1 MAKVM
6 LIDGNSLAYR
16 AFFALPTDMATASG
30 QITNA
35 VFGFTSMLINL
46 WRDHQPDKVVVA
58 FDRPEPTF
66 RHAIVPTYKGTR
78 DSAPDILRQQMGLV
92 REVLEALAV
101 PTVDAP
107 GFEADDVIATLAT
120 EGRDAGDDVIVV
132 TGDRDTYQL
141 VEDPHVKVLYNV
153 RGVSDYKLYDEAG
166 IAERTGVRPSDYVQ
180 YAALRGDNSDNL
192 PGVPGVGEKTA
203 AKLINTRGGLDGVFA
218 SLDELTPKLREN
230 LAAAEDQV
238 RTNAEVMLLVR
249 DVPLEARLDDLSLG
263 EVDAQAV
270 RKLFDF
276 LEFRTLH
283 TRLAEA
289 LGGALGEDATGAGPS
304 TAALVPKIDVLQTP
318 AAAVEA
324 LKAAAADGASAP
336 PLALALAAPDGGLDS
351 GLAWVVDAAAGRVAF
366 VGGPLL
372 SDAAVSAALADL
384 LTAPAEGTR
393 PDPSGSQTAPADGTR
408 PDPSRSQTAPAEGTR
423 PDPSGSQTAPADGT
437 RPGPS
442 GSQTAPAG
450 DTDPDSGRPLAV
462 HGAKALMR
470 PLLDR
475 GIEMR
480 DPLLDTMLAAYLL
493 DPADARYDLNDLA
506 GRYAGIDPPAHAP
519 QEGRLDLDGDSIEPH
534 DQAGWAALAIDR
546 LVTPLR
552 EALAAQ
558 GLESLNDDVEV
569 PLVRVL
575 ARMEHIGIG
584 VDRSVLEQIRDE
596 LDTEAE
602 ELREQVLTDAGR
614 PINVNSPKQL
624 AEVLFDD
631 LGLTPTKRTKT
642 GYSTDAQSLEKLR
655 GEHPIVDHLLGYREV
670 EKLRSTYGVGLLAEI
685 GPDERIRATFNQTVA
700 RTGRLSS
707 DAPNL
712 HNIPVR
718 SERGRVFRTAFVAP
732 AGCKLLVA
740 DYDQIELRCIAHL
753 AEDPGL
759 IAAFEAGDD
768 IHTAT
773 AARVFDIEP
782 SEVGVE
788 ERATAKM
795 VSYGLAYGMEA
806 YGLAQRLNIATGEA
820 AKILDAY
827 FEAFGAVRDYMDR
840 TVAEARSKGYTETL
854 FGRRRQIPEL
864 ASPNVRLRQA
874 GERQAMNAGIQGL
887 AADIFKVAL
896 VRLHRALEAEG
907 LESRIVLQVHDEIIL
922 EAPDA
927 EVGPASELTREV
939 MRGAFELRV
948 PLEVDLQVA
957 STWAGA
963 KG

>member
-1 MAKVM
+1 M

-30 QITNA
+30 QVTNA

-46 WRDHQPDKVVVA
+46 WRDHDPDQIVVA

-66 RHAIVPTYKGTR
+66 RHGRVPTYKATR
-78 DSAPDILRQQMGLV
+78 DAAPDILRQQMGLV
-92 REVLEALAV
+92 REVLDALGV
-101 PTVDAP
+101 PMVDAA

-120 EGRDAGDDVIVV
+120 AGRDRGDDVIIV

-141 VEDPHVKVLYNV
+141 VEDPHLRVLYNM

-166 IAERTGVRPSDYVQ
+166 ITERTGVRPADYVP
-180 YAALRGDNSDNL
+180 YAALRGDTSDNL

-203 AKLINTRGGLDGVFA
+203 AKLVNERGGLDGIFA
-218 SLDELTPKLREN
+218 SLEELTPRLRKN
-230 LAAAEDQV
+230 LAEAEQQV
-238 RTNAEVMLLVR
+238 RTNAEVMRLVR
-249 DVPLEARLDDLSLG
+249 DVPLTAGLDDLTLG
-263 EVDAQAV
+263 EVDSGAV

-283 TRLAEA
+283 RRLADVLGDA
-289 LGGALGEDATGAGPS
+289 LGADPTGDAEAS
-304 TAALVPKIDVLQTP
+304 TRTLKPEVAVLSSPGQ
-318 AAAVEA
+318 AVEA
-324 LKAAAADGASAP
+324 LRAAAVPEAAGARLALGTPAGGLDAGLAWTVDPDAGRTAFVPGDLLRDAEVCEALAALVGAGDGSSAP
-336 PLALALAAPDGGLDS
+336 PPEGRSLAGLVGAGDGSSAPPREGRSLAELVGDDGGDGGGGGDGSAAP
-351 GLAWVVDAAAGRVAF
+351 RR
-366 VGGPLL
+366 
-372 SDAAVSAALADL
+372 
-384 LTAPAEGTR
+384 E
-393 PDPSGSQTAPADGTR
+393 
-408 PDPSRSQTAPAEGTR
+408 
-423 PDPSGSQTAPADGT
+423 
-437 RPGPS
+437 
-442 GSQTAPAG
+442 
-450 DTDPDSGRPLAV
+450 GRPLAV
-462 HGAKALMR
+462 HDGKALMR
-470 PLLDR
+470 PLLGR
-475 GIEMR
+475 GVEMR
-480 DPLLDTMLAAYLL
+480 DPLIDTMLAAYLL
-493 DPADARYDLNDLA
+493 DPADARYELSDVA
-506 GRYAGIDPPAHAP
+506 GRYAAVEVPAHAP
-519 QEGRLDLDGDSIEPH
+519 PEGRLDLDGDAVEPAE
-534 DQAGWAALAIDR
+534 QAGWAVLAIDR
-546 LVTPLR
+546 LVAPLC

-558 GLESLNDDVEV
+558 GLDRLNDEVEV

-584 VDRSVLEQIRDE
+584 VDPSVLEAIRDE

-602 ELREQVLTDAGR
+602 DLRQAVLADAGR
-614 PINVNSPKQL
+614 DINVNSPKQL

-642 GYSTDAQSLEKLR
+642 GFSTDAQSLEKLR

-670 EKLRSTYGVGLLAEI
+670 EKLRSTYGVGLLAEVE
-685 GPDERIRATFNQTVA
+685 PDQRIRATFNQTVA

-732 AGCKLLVA
+732 QGCKLLVA

-773 AARVFDIEP
+773 AARLFGIDP
-782 SEVGVE
+782 SDVGLHQ
-788 ERATAKM
+788 RSTAKM

-820 AKILDAY
+820 AEILDAY
-827 FEAFGAVRDYMDR
+827 FEAFGAVRQYMDR
-840 TVAEARSKGYTETL
+840 TVAEARSRGYTETL

-896 VRLHRALEAEG
+896 VRLDRALEAHG
-907 LESRIVLQVHDEIIL
+907 LASRIVLQVHDEIIL
-922 EAPDA
+922 ESPDA
-927 EVGPASELTREV
+927 ETATASELTREV

-957 STWAGA
+957 ATWAGA
-963 KG
+963 KS

>member
-46 WRDHQPDKVVVA
+46 WRDHDPDQIVVA

-66 RHAIVPTYKGTR
+66 RHTMVPSYKGTR
-78 DSAPDILRQQMGLV
+78 DAAPDILRQQMGLV
-92 REVLEALAV
+92 REVLDALAI
-101 PTVDAP
+101 PMVDAA
-107 GFEADDVIATLAT
+107 GYEADDVIATLAT
-120 EGRDAGDDVIVV
+120 AGRDRGDDVIVV

-141 VEDPHVKVLYNV
+141 VEDPQVKVLYNM

-166 IAERTGVRPSDYVQ
+166 ILERTGVLPADYVE
-180 YAALRGDNSDNL
+180 YAALRGDTSDNL
-192 PGVPGVGEKTA
+192 PGVPGVGAKTA
-203 AKLINTRGGLDGVFA
+203 AKLVNQRGGLDGIFA
-218 SLDELTPKLREN
+218 SLEELTPKLREN

-238 RTNAEVMLLVR
+238 RTNAEVMLLLR
-249 DVPLEARLDDLSLG
+249 DVPLAAGLDELVAGD
-263 EVDAQAV
+263 VDVEAV

-283 TRLAEA
+283 SRLAEV
-289 LGGALGEDATGAGPS
+289 LGDADSAAEDA
-304 TAALVPKIDVLQTP
+304 AARTLTPDVSVLATP
-318 AAAVEA
+318 AQAVEA
-324 LKAAAADGASAP
+324 LRNAAAPEAAGAR
-336 PLALALAAPDGGLDS
+336 LALATPAAGLAA
-351 GLAWVVDAAAGRVAF
+351 GLAWAVDAEAGRVAF
-366 VGGPLL
+366 APGELL
-372 SDAAVSAALADL
+372 TDPGVREALAGLVGDRGV
-384 LTAPAEGTR
+384 A
-393 PDPSGSQTAPADGTR
+393 S
-408 PDPSRSQTAPAEGTR
+408 
-423 PDPSGSQTAPADGT
+423 
-437 RPGPS
+437 PGHD
-442 GSQTAPAG
+442 QRN
-450 DTDPDSGRPLAV
+450 RPLAV
-462 HGAKALMR
+462 HDGKALMGG
-470 PLLDR
+470 LLDR
-475 GIEMR
+475 GVEMR
-480 DPLLDTMLAAYLL
+480 DPLIDTMLAAYLL
-493 DPADARYDLNDLA
+493 DPADARYDLSDVA
-506 GRYAGIDPPAHAP
+506 GRYAGLDPPAHAP
-519 QEGRLDLDGDSIEPH
+519 PEGRLNLDGDSAEPAE
-534 DQAGWAALAIDR
+534 QAAWAALAVDR

-558 GLESLNDDVEV
+558 GLDRLNDEVEV

-575 ARMEHIGIG
+575 ARMERVGIG
-584 VDRSVLEQIRDE
+584 VDRAVLETIRDE
-596 LDTEAE
+596 LNTEAE
-602 ELREQVLTDAGR
+602 ALRSDVLDAAGR
-614 PINVNSPKQL
+614 DINVNSPKQL
-624 AEVLFDD
+624 AEVLFED
-631 LGLTPTKRTKT
+631 LGLTPVKRTKT

-670 EKLRSTYGVGLLAEI
+670 EKLRSTYGVGLLAEV
-685 GPDERIRATFNQTVA
+685 GPDDRIRATFNQTVA

-732 AGCKLLVA
+732 PGCKLLVA

-773 AARVFDIEP
+773 AARVFDMDV
-782 SEVGVE
+782 SEVGVK
-788 ERATAKM
+788 ERSTAKM

-820 AKILDAY
+820 AGILDAY
-827 FEAFGAVRDYMDR
+827 FEAFPAVHDYMDR
-840 TVAEARSKGYTETL
+840 TVAEARSRGYTETL

-864 ASPNVRLRQA
+864 ASSNVRLRQA

-896 VRLHRALEAEG
+896 VRLDRALEDHG
-907 LESRIVLQVHDEIIL
+907 LASRIVLQVHDEIIL
-922 EAPDA
+922 ESPDA
-927 EVGPASELTREV
+927 EITPASELTREV
-939 MRGAFELRV
+939 MRSAFELRV

-957 STWAGA
+957 ATWAGA

>member
-1 MAKVM
+1 M

-46 WRDHQPDKVVVA
+46 WRDHEPDRIVVA

-66 RHAIVPTYKGTR
+66 RHAKVATYKGTR
-78 DSAPDILRQQMGLV
+78 DAAPDILRQQMGLV
-92 REVLEALAV
+92 REVLDALGI
-101 PTVDAP
+101 PMVDAA
-107 GFEADDVIATLAT
+107 GYEADDVIATLAT
-120 EGRDAGDDVIVV
+120 AGRDRGDDVIVV
-132 TGDRDTYQL
+132 TGDRDAYQL
-141 VEDPHVKVLYNV
+141 VEDPHIKVLYNM

-166 IAERTGVRPSDYVQ
+166 IAERTGVAPIDYVT
-180 YAALRGDNSDNL
+180 YAALRGDASDNL
-192 PGVPGVGEKTA
+192 PGVAGVGEKTA
-203 AKLINTRGGLDGVFA
+203 AKLVNQHRCLDQIFA
-218 SLDELTPKLREN
+218 SLDALTPKLREN
-230 LAAAEDQV
+230 LAAAEPQV
-238 RTNAEVMLLVR
+238 RLNAEVMQLVR
-249 DVPLEARLDDLSLG
+249 DVPLPAGIDELSLG
-263 EVDAQAV
+263 AVDPQAV

-283 TRLAEA
+283 TRLAA
-289 LGGALGEDATGAGPS
+289 VLGDAVDLGDGGGAEAGPDVLDPE
-304 TAALVPKIDVLQTP
+304 TEVLADAAQAAAALRAAAGGGSAGLHLALATP
-318 AAAVEA
+318 AA
-324 LKAAAADGASAP
+324 
-336 PLALALAAPDGGLDS
+336 GLDS
-351 GLAWVVDAAAGRVAF
+351 GLAFALDPAEGRVAF
-366 VGGPLL
+366 VPDSVL
-372 SDAAVSAALADL
+372 DDPAVRDALAEL
-384 LTAPAEGTR
+384 LGAGHGSAEPR
-393 PDPSGSQTAPADGTR
+393 L
-408 PDPSRSQTAPAEGTR
+408 
-423 PDPSGSQTAPADGT
+423 
-437 RPGPS
+437 
-442 GSQTAPAG
+442 
-450 DTDPDSGRPLAV
+450 LAV
-462 HGAKALMR
+462 HDAKALMG

-480 DPLLDTMLAAYLL
+480 DPLIDTMLAAYLL
-493 DPADARYDLNDLA
+493 DPADARYELSDLA
-506 GRYAGIDPPAHAP
+506 TRYAAVAPAAHAP
-519 QEGRLDLDGDSIEPH
+519 PEGRLDLDGDTVEPAE
-534 DQAGWAALAIDR
+534 QAAWAVLAIDR
-546 LVTPLR
+546 LVAPLR

-558 GLESLNDDVEV
+558 GLDTLNDEVEV

-584 VDRSVLEQIRDE
+584 VDRGVLEQIRDQ

-602 ELREQVLTDAGR
+602 TLRGQVLDDAGR
-614 PINVNSPKQL
+614 DINVNSPKQL
-624 AEVLFDD
+624 AELLFED

-642 GYSTDAQSLEKLR
+642 GFSTNAQSLEKLR
-655 GEHPIVDHLLGYREV
+655 GAHPIVDHLLGYREV
-670 EKLRSTYGVGLLAEI
+670 EKLRSTYGVGLLAEV
-685 GPDERIRATFNQTVA
+685 DTDDRIRATFNQTVA

-732 AGCKLLVA
+732 PGTRLLVA

-768 IHTAT
+768 IHTST
-773 AARVFDIEP
+773 AARVFGIDP
-782 SEVGVE
+782 SEVGVT
-788 ERATAKM
+788 ERSTAKM

-806 YGLAQRLNIATGEA
+806 YGLAQRLNIPTGEA
-820 AKILDAY
+820 AEILDAY
-827 FEAFGAVRDYMDR
+827 FGAFPAVRQYMDR

-864 ASPNVRLRQA
+864 SSRNVRLRQA

-896 VRLHRALEAEG
+896 VRLDRALQSQRLA
-907 LESRIVLQVHDEIIL
+907 SRIVLQVHDEIIL
-922 EAPDA
+922 ESPDD
-927 EVGPASELTREV
+927 EIDEASRLTGDV

-957 STWAGA
+957 ATWAGA

>member
-46 WRDHQPDKVVVA
+46 WRDHDPDQIVVA

-66 RHAIVPTYKGTR
+66 RHTMVASYKGTR
-78 DSAPDILRQQMGLV
+78 DAAPDILRQQMGLV
-92 REVLEALAV
+92 REVLDALAV
-101 PTVDAP
+101 PMVDVA
-107 GFEADDVIATLAT
+107 GFEADDVIATLSTAS
-120 EGRDAGDDVIVV
+120 RDRGDDVIVV

-141 VEDPHVKVLYNV
+141 VEDPQVKVLYNM
-153 RGVSDYKLYDEAG
+153 RGVSDYKLYDEDG
-166 IAERTGVRPSDYVQ
+166 IIERTGVRPADYVE
-180 YAALRGDNSDNL
+180 YAALRGDTSDNL
-192 PGVPGVGEKTA
+192 PGVPGVGAKTA
-203 AKLINTRGGLDGVFA
+203 AKLVNERGGLDGIFA

-230 LAAAEDQV
+230 LTAAEAQV

-249 DVPLEARLDDLSLG
+249 DVPLDAGLDELAMG
-263 EVDAQAV
+263 QVDAEAV

-283 TRLAEA
+283 RRLAEVLGDA
-289 LGGALGEDATGAGPS
+289 LGTDASADAEAAARTLTPEVSVLA
-304 TAALVPKIDVLQTP
+304 TAAQ
-318 AAAVEA
+318 AVEA
-324 LKAAAADGASAP
+324 LQAAATSEAAGAR
-336 PLALALAAPDGGLDS
+336 LALATPAAGLDA
-351 GLAWVVDAAAGRVAF
+351 GLAWTVDADAGRVAF
-366 VGGPLL
+366 VPGDLL
-372 SDAAVSAALADL
+372 QDPGVCDALAGL
-384 LTAPAEGTR
+384 VGGGAGGAQ
-393 PDPSGSQTAPADGTR
+393 S
-408 PDPSRSQTAPAEGTR
+408 
-423 PDPSGSQTAPADGT
+423 
-437 RPGPS
+437 PGEV
-442 GSQTAPAG
+442 
-450 DTDPDSGRPLAV
+450 RPLAM
-462 HGAKALMR
+462 HDGKALMR
-470 PLLDR
+470 PLLGR
-475 GIEMR
+475 GVEMR
-480 DPLLDTMLAAYLL
+480 DLMIDTMLAAYLL
-493 DPADARYDLNDLA
+493 DPADVRYELSDVAN
-506 GRYAGIDPPAHAP
+506 RYAGIDPPAHAP
-519 QEGRLDLDGDSIEPH
+519 PEGRLDLDGDAVEPAE
-534 DQAGWAALAIDR
+534 QAGWAVLAIDR
-546 LVTPLR
+546 LVTPLS

-558 GLESLNDDVEV
+558 GLDHLNDEVEV

-602 ELREQVLTDAGR
+602 ALRHQVLDDAGR
-614 PINVNSPKQL
+614 DINVNSPKQL

-642 GYSTDAQSLEKLR
+642 GFSTDAQSLEKLR
-655 GEHPIVDHLLGYREV
+655 GEHAIVDHLLGYREV
-670 EKLRSTYGVGLLAEI
+670 EKLRSTYGVGLVAEV

-732 AGCKLLVA
+732 QGCKLLVA

-773 AARVFDIEP
+773 AARVFGIGV
-782 SEVGVE
+782 SEVGVK
-788 ERATAKM
+788 ERSTAKM

-820 AKILDAY
+820 AEILDAY
-827 FEAFGAVRDYMDR
+827 FEAFPAVRQYMDR
-840 TVAEARSKGYTETL
+840 TVAEARSRGYTETL

-896 VRLHRALEAEG
+896 VRLDRALEDQG
-907 LESRIVLQVHDEIIL
+907 LASRIVLQVHDEIIL
-922 EAPDA
+922 ESPDA
-927 EVGPASELTREV
+927 EITPASELTREV
-939 MRGAFELRV
+939 MRSAFELRV

-957 STWAGA
+957 GTWAGA

>member
-1 MAKVM
+1 M

-46 WRDHQPDKVVVA
+46 WRDHEPDQIVVA

-66 RHAIVPTYKGTR
+66 RHAKVPTYKGTR

-92 REVLEALAV
+92 REVLDALAV
-101 PTVDAP
+101 PMVDAA

-120 EGRDAGDDVIVV
+120 AGRDRGDDVIVV

-141 VEDPHVKVLYNV
+141 VEDPRVKVLYNM

-166 IAERTGVRPSDYVQ
+166 ITERTGVRPADYVH
-180 YAALRGDNSDNL
+180 YAALRGDTSDNL

-203 AKLINTRGGLDGVFA
+203 AKLINVRGGLDGIFA

-230 LAAAEDQV
+230 LAAAEAQV

-249 DVPLEARLDDLSLG
+249 DVPLDAGLDELALG
-263 EVDAQAV
+263 QVDAEAV

-276 LEFRTLH
+276 LEFRSLH
-283 TRLAEA
+283 RRLADVLGDA
-289 LGGALGEDATGAGPS
+289 LGTDGTADTQASTRTLEPEVTVLS
-304 TAALVPKIDVLQTP
+304 TAAP
-318 AAAVEA
+318 AVEA
-324 LKAAAADGASAP
+324 LRDAAASEAAGTR
-336 PLALALAAPDGGLDS
+336 LALATPAAGLDA
-351 GLAWVVDAAAGRVAF
+351 GLAWAVDADAGRVAF
-366 VGGPLL
+366 VPGDLL
-372 SDAAVSAALADL
+372 QDPEVCAALAGL
-384 LTAPAEGTR
+384 VGGGAGGTQSPGEGGPPAAVVVGA
-393 PDPSGSQTAPADGTR
+393 GGAGVAI
-408 PDPSRSQTAPAEGTR
+408 
-423 PDPSGSQTAPADGT
+423 
-437 RPGPS
+437 PGE
-442 GSQTAPAG
+442 
-450 DTDPDSGRPLAV
+450 GRPLAV
-462 HGAKALMR
+462 HDGKALMR

-475 GIEMR
+475 GVEMR
-480 DPLLDTMLAAYLL
+480 DPLIDTMLAAYLL
-493 DPADARYDLNDLA
+493 DPADARYDLSDVA
-506 GRYAGIDPPAHAP
+506 GRYAGLDPPAHAP
-519 QEGRLDLDGDSIEPH
+519 QEGRLDLDGDAVEPAE
-534 DQAGWAALAIDR
+534 QAGWAVLAIDR
-546 LVTPLR
+546 LVAPLR

-558 GLESLNDDVEV
+558 GLDRLNDEVEV

-584 VDRSVLEQIRDE
+584 VDRAVLETIRDE

-602 ELREQVLTDAGR
+602 DLRREVLADAGR
-614 PINVNSPKQL
+614 DINVNSPKQL

-642 GYSTDAQSLEKLR
+642 GFSTDAQSLEKLR

-670 EKLRSTYGVGLLAEI
+670 EKLRSTYGVGLLAEVD
-685 GPDERIRATFNQTVA
+685 PDERIRATFNQTVA

-732 AGCKLLVA
+732 PGHKLLVA

-773 AARVFDIEP
+773 AARVFDIAV
-782 SEVGVE
+782 SEVGVG
-788 ERATAKM
+788 ERSTAKM

-806 YGLAQRLNIATGEA
+806 YGLAQRLNIPTGEA
-820 AKILDAY
+820 AEILDAY
-827 FEAFGAVRDYMDR
+827 FEAFPAVRQYMDQ
-840 TVAEARSKGYTETL
+840 TVAEARSRGYTETL

-896 VRLHRALEAEG
+896 VRLDRALEDRELA
-907 LESRIVLQVHDEIIL
+907 SRIVLQVHDEIIL
-922 EAPDA
+922 ESPDA
-927 EVGPASELTREV
+927 EIAPASELTREV

-957 STWAGA
+957 TTWAGA

>member
-1 MAKVM
+1 MATVM

-46 WRDHQPDKVVVA
+46 WRDHEPHQIVVA

-66 RHAIVPTYKGTR
+66 RHIAVPTYKGTR
-78 DSAPDILRQQMGLV
+78 DAAPDILRQQMGLV

-101 PTVDAP
+101 PTVDAA

-120 EGRDAGDDVIVV
+120 AGRDRGDDVIIV

-141 VEDPHVKVLYNV
+141 VEDPQVKVLYNV

-166 IAERTGVRPSDYVQ
+166 ILARTGVRPVDYVQ
-180 YAALRGDNSDNL
+180 YAALRGDSSDNL

-203 AKLINTRGGLDGVFA
+203 AKLINERGGLDGIFA
-218 SLDELTPKLREN
+218 SLEELTPKLREN
-230 LAAAEDQV
+230 LAAAEDHV
-238 RTNAEVMLLVR
+238 RTNAEMMLLVR
-249 DVPLEARLDDLSLG
+249 DVPLEATLDELALG
-263 EVDAQAV
+263 DVDAQAV

-283 TRLAEA
+283 RRLAQVLGDALGTDASTSAEPATTTLKPQVSVLAAPAAAAEA
-289 LGGALGEDATGAGPS
+289 LR
-304 TAALVPKIDVLQTP
+304 
-318 AAAVEA
+318 
-324 LKAAAADGASAP
+324 AAAAAQAAGMQ
-336 PLALALAAPDGGLDS
+336 LALATPAS
-351 GLAWVVDAAAGRVAF
+351 GLAGGLAWTVDAAASQVAF
-366 VGGPLL
+366 VPGDLL
-372 SDAAVSAALADL
+372 QDPEVSEALAGLVGD
-384 LTAPAEGTR
+384 R
-393 PDPSGSQTAPADGTR
+393 PDGSED
-408 PDPSRSQTAPAEGTR
+408 RSER
-423 PDPSGSQTAPADGT
+423 S
-437 RPGPS
+437 
-442 GSQTAPAG
+442 
-450 DTDPDSGRPLAV
+450 RPLAV
-462 HGAKALMR
+462 HDGKALMR

-475 GIEMR
+475 GVEMR
-480 DPLLDTMLAAYLL
+480 DPLIDTMLAAYLL
-493 DPADARYDLNDLA
+493 DPADARYDLSDVA
-506 GRYAGIDPPAHAP
+506 SRYADIDPPAHAP
-519 QEGRLDLDGDSIEPH
+519 AEGRLDLDGDAVAPAE
-534 DQAGWAALAIDR
+534 QAGWAALAVDR
-546 LVTPLR
+546 LVAPLR

-558 GLESLNDDVEV
+558 GLDRLNDEVEV

-584 VDRSVLEQIRDE
+584 VDRSVLERIRDE

-602 ELREQVLTDAGR
+602 ALRHQVLADAGR
-614 PINVNSPKQL
+614 DINVNSPKQL

-642 GYSTDAQSLEKLR
+642 GFSTDAQSLEKLR

-670 EKLRSTYGVGLLAEI
+670 EKLRSTYGVGLLAEV
-685 GPDERIRATFNQTVA
+685 GADERIRATFNQTVA

-732 AGCKLLVA
+732 QGCKLLVA

-773 AARVFDIEP
+773 ASQVFGIDS
-782 SEVGVE
+782 SEVGIG

-806 YGLAQRLNIATGEA
+806 YGLAQRLNIATGDA
-820 AKILDAY
+820 AEILDAY
-827 FEAFGAVRDYMDR
+827 FEAFPAVRQYMDR
-840 TVAEARSKGYTETL
+840 TVAEARSRGYTETL

-896 VRLHRALEAEG
+896 VRLDRALETEG
-907 LESRIVLQVHDEIIL
+907 LASRIVLQVHDEIIL
-922 EAPDA
+922 ESPED
-927 EVGPASELTREV
+927 ETTPASDLTRDV

-948 PLEVDLQVA
+948 PLEVDLRVA
-957 STWAGA
+957 GTWAGA

>member
-1 MAKVM
+1 MSKVM

-66 RHAIVPTYKGTR
+66 RHEMVPTYKGTR

-141 VEDPHVKVLYNV
+141 VEDPSVKVLYNV

-166 IAERTGVRPSDYVQ
+166 ILDRTGVKPVDYVQ

-203 AKLINTRGGLDGVFA
+203 AKLINTKGGIDGIFA
-218 SLDELTPKLREN
+218 SLDDLTPKLREN
-230 LAAAEDQV
+230 LAAAEEQV
-238 RTNAEVMLLVR
+238 RSNAEVMLLVR
-249 DVPLEARLDDLSLG
+249 DVPLEAGLDDLTLG
-263 EVDAQAV
+263 EIDAPAV

-289 LGGALGEDATGAGPS
+289 LGDALGDAVGEDDAGAGPS
-304 TAALVPKIDVLQTP
+304 TRTLSPDVQVLQTS
-318 AAAVEA
+318 AAASAA
-324 LKAAAADGASAP
+324 LGAAAADPAP
-336 PLALALAAPDGGLDS
+336 ATPLALAAPAGGLEG
-351 GLAWVVDAAAGRVAF
+351 GLAWVVDVAAGRVAF
-366 VGGPLL
+366 IGGPLL
-372 SDAAVSAALADL
+372 DDGAVSAALADL
-384 LTAPAEGTR
+384 LTGPAGSAE
-393 PDPSGSQTAPADGTR
+393 SGSN
-408 PDPSRSQTAPAEGTR
+408 
-423 PDPSGSQTAPADGT
+423 
-437 RPGPS
+437 
-442 GSQTAPAG
+442 
-450 DTDPDSGRPLAV
+450 RPLAV

-480 DPLLDTMLAAYLL
+480 DPLIDTMLAAYLL
-493 DPADARYDLNDLA
+493 DPADARYDLSDLA
-506 GRYAGIDPPAHAP
+506 GRYAGIDPPSHVP
-519 QEGRLDLDGDSIEPH
+519 QEGRLDLDGDSIKPH
-534 DQAGWAALAIDR
+534 DQAGWAALAVDR
-546 LVTPLR
+546 LVAPLR

-558 GLESLNDDVEV
+558 GLESLNDEVEV

-602 ELREQVLTDAGR
+602 ELRDQVLADAGR

-624 AEVLFDD
+624 AEVLFED
-631 LGLTPTKRTKT
+631 LGLTPVKRTKT
-642 GYSTDAQSLEKLR
+642 GFSTDAQSLEKLR

-773 AARVFDIEP
+773 AARIFGIDP

-788 ERATAKM
+788 KRSTAKM

-820 AKILDAY
+820 TEILDAY
-827 FEAFGAVRDYMDR
+827 FEAFPSVRQYMDR

-896 VRLHRALEAEG
+896 VRLHRALDEEE

-927 EVGPASELTREV
+927 EIGPASELTREV

-957 STWAGA
+957 GTWAGA

>member
-46 WRDHQPDKVVVA
+46 WRDHDPDKIVVA

-66 RHAIVPTYKGTR
+66 RHAMVPSYKGTR
-78 DSAPDILRQQMGLV
+78 DAAPDILRQQMGLV

-101 PTVDAP
+101 PMVDAA
-107 GFEADDVIATLAT
+107 GFEADDIIATLAT
-120 EGRDAGDDVIVV
+120 EGRDRGDDVIVV

-141 VEDPHVKVLYNV
+141 VEDPHLKVLYNM

-166 IAERTGVRPSDYVQ
+166 ITERTGVRPADYVQ
-180 YAALRGDNSDNL
+180 YAALRGDASDNL

-203 AKLINTRGGLDGVFA
+203 AKLVNDRGGLDGIFA

-230 LAAAEDQV
+230 LTAAEAQV
-238 RTNAEVMLLVR
+238 RTNAEMMLLVR
-249 DVPLEARLDDLSLG
+249 DVPLDAGLDDLALG
-263 EVDAQAV
+263 DIDAQAV

-276 LEFRTLH
+276 LEFRSLH
-283 TRLAEA
+283 SRLAEVLGDA
-289 LGGALGEDATGAGPS
+289 LGADATTDPEASAKTLKPEVS
-304 TAALVPKIDVLQTP
+304 VLATASQ
-318 AAAVEA
+318 AVEA
-324 LKAAAADGASAP
+324 LRAAAVPEAAGAR
-336 PLALALAAPDGGLDS
+336 LALATPAAGLAE
-351 GLAWVVDAAAGRVAF
+351 GLAWVVDAEAGRVDYLPGELLADPEVCEALAGL
-366 VGGPLL
+366 VGG
-372 SDAAVSAALADL
+372 SA
-384 LTAPAEGTR
+384 GSGGS
-393 PDPSGSQTAPADGTR
+393 PDHDR
-408 PDPSRSQTAPAEGTR
+408 RS
-423 PDPSGSQTAPADGT
+423 
-437 RPGPS
+437 
-442 GSQTAPAG
+442 
-450 DTDPDSGRPLAV
+450 RPLAM
-462 HGAKALMR
+462 HDGKALMR

-475 GIEMR
+475 GVEMR
-480 DPLLDTMLAAYLL
+480 DPLIDTMLAAYLL
-493 DPADARYDLNDLA
+493 DPADARYDLSDVAN
-506 GRYAGIDPPAHAP
+506 RYAAIDPPAHAP
-519 QEGRLDLDGDSIEPH
+519 PEGRLDLDGDAVEPAQ
-534 DQAGWAALAIDR
+534 QAGWAALAIDR

-558 GLESLNDDVEV
+558 GLDRLNDEVEV
-569 PLVRVL
+569 RLVRVL

-584 VDRSVLEQIRDE
+584 VERSVLERIRDE
-596 LDTEAE
+596 LNTEAD
-602 ELREQVLTDAGR
+602 ELRSAVLADAGR
-614 PINVNSPKQL
+614 DINVNSPKQL
-624 AEVLFDD
+624 AEVLFED
-631 LGLTPTKRTKT
+631 LGLSPTKRTKT
-642 GYSTDAQSLEKLR
+642 GFSTDAQSLEKLR
-655 GEHPIVDHLLGYREV
+655 GEHPIVEHLLSYREV
-670 EKLRSTYGVGLLAEI
+670 EKLRSTYGVGLLAEV

-732 AGCKLLVA
+732 PGCKLLVA

-773 AARVFDIEP
+773 AAGVFGIDV
-782 SEVGVE
+782 SAVGVE
-788 ERATAKM
+788 ERSTAKM

-806 YGLAQRLNIATGEA
+806 YGLAQRLNIPTGEA
-820 AKILDAY
+820 AEILDAY
-827 FEAFGAVRDYMDR
+827 FDAFPAVHDYMDR
-840 TVAEARSKGYTETL
+840 TVAEARSRGYTETL

-896 VRLHRALEAEG
+896 VRLDQALEARG
-907 LESRIVLQVHDEIIL
+907 LASRIVLQVHDEIIL
-922 EAPDA
+922 ESPDG
-927 EVGPASELTREV
+927 EVAAASELTREV

-957 STWAGA
+957 ATWAGA